1 MLGYTWRRIR
11 KSLKSKRDQRVFDW
25 QKAEIDAFMKLYR
38 DGYIDL
44 YFADA
49 CHFSLTP
56 SVRYAW
62 QKKGEQISVPSAKS
76 IALSVFGLMTP
87 DCILFSETFQGT
99 LDSGKI
105 IDVIDKFSET
115 IVKQTVVVVDNAP
128 VHHSK
133 AFQAKIQEWQELDLY
148 VYFLPPYSP
157 ELNKIETL
165 WRFIKYKWLPLDA
178 YANINNLKER
188 LADILQNVGQL
199 KYSIN
204 FY

>member
-1 MLGYTWRRIR
+1 MQLH
-11 KSLKSKRDQRVFDW
+11 K
-25 QKAEIDAFMKLYR
+25 

-49 CHFSLTP
+49 SHFSLTP

-62 QKKGEQISVPSAKS
+62 QKKDEQVLVPAAKS
-76 IALSVFGLMTP
+76 VALSVFGLMTP
-87 DCILFSETFQGT
+87 DCRLFSQTFQGT
-99 LDSGKI
+99 LNSQKI
-105 IDVIDKFSET
+105 ISVFDEFTQT
-115 IVKQTVVVVDNAP
+115 IEKQTVVVVDNAP

-133 AFQAKIQEWQELDLY
+133 AFNRKIQQWRQQDLY

-165 WRFIKYKWLPLDA
+165 WRFIKYKWMPLDA
-178 YANINNLKER
+178 YANIENLKER
-188 LADILQNVGQL
+188 LSQILANIGQL
-199 KYSIN
+199 KYNIN